1 MNQAHRKGRARVVA
15 LAEKHNLPRPRV
27 ADGLEQAFVA
37 LDVIGEAELGRRDA
51 ELPGGA
57 AVTQVAGQRDLEAA
71 AETETVDHG
80 ERGLARGLDGMQH
93 PVEQLVV
100 AGDGAAPRADLLEL
114 GDVVAGGEALD
125 SRAVKSDAAS
135 ARVIVAAAH
144 G

>member
-80 ERGLARGLDGMQH
+80 QRGLARVLDGMQH
-93 PVEQLVV
+93 PVEKLAE
-100 AGDGAAPRADLLEL
+100 AGAGAAPRADLLEPA
-114 GDVVAGGEALD
+114 DVGAVAAGLHSPGAD
-125 SRAVKSDAAS
+125 SDAG
-135 ARVIVAAAH
+135 RD
-144 G
+144 